1 MQIHERL
8 KIMRNLKGWSQEK
21 LAEELGYSLNAYARI
36 ERGETDITLKKL
48 ENILEKMGTDLQQLL
63 GLNEGNVFNL
73 AENYNSTTNLAQYNI
88 LLTETQCAH
97 ELEKTRLL
105 LQEREKENLFLKE
118 ENDRLHNR
126 IQEIIEEL
134 LKRER

>member
-1 MQIHERL
+1 
-8 KIMRNLKGWSQEK
+8 MRNLKGWSQEK